1 MPENISLEIW
11 PQGIAGAKSGLAIIS
26 VSAFLFWILGL
37 IAVKLIPKPAENQL
51 WRWKNI
57 AVSFVHALMS
67 GVGSV
72 LW

>member
-1 MPENISLEIW
+1 MPENYSTEIW
-11 PQGIAGAKSGLAIIS
+11 PRGIAGAKSGLTVIT

-37 IAVKLIPKPAENQL
+37 IAVKLTPKPAEKQL

-57 AVSFVHALMS
+57 SVSFVHALMS
-67 GVGSV
+67 GVGAV